1 MSAAKSRNTA
11 LTRQRLVSTAVI
23 PDFTFRAVH
32 RFPSLDTINLPI
44 GSLVA
49 LALVPIAV
57 AAQDSSQTRLAPV
70 RVTVTRDVARP
81 PLDLPF
87 AVSRVDA
94 NTNRI
99 GIRRANL
106 TELLF
111 GIPGLT
117 ASTRYNPTQDPR
129 LSVRGFGARSAFG
142 IRGVRILRD
151 GIPLTLADGQTAV
164 DLLDLETIDGAEV
177 LRGSAGALYGNSSG
191 GVVDFRT
198 PPPPANG
205 ARAQLRMVNA
215 DGIVRGSVSG
225 GAATPFGR
233 WQGVV
238 TRNYGDG
245 PRDYSAF
252 SSNSGFLDGRWSLGG
267 AQWQAQV
274 TRYDAPRAE
283 NPGALTLAEL
293 DTAFTVADA
302 QNVRKHASKSVRQTL
317 ISLSAQRDL
326 GGGDVTASVFG
337 GTRQLDNPQAFAI
350 VAFDRSLRGGSLRG
364 NYAFAGRLPVR
375 LTAGADV
382 LTQRDNRANYN
393 NCAGLTGAQRTPVL
407 CPTAADRGSITLN
420 QLERVTSAGTYAR
433 GEAQLAPTVALS
445 AALRVDRTRFSVL
458 ELRPASAGVAV
469 APTRTVGATTP
480 MVGFNWRL
488 RPLASL
494 YINYAESFETPTTTE
509 LANQPDGSGGLNT
522 QLQPQRG
529 RTVEAGAK
537 GILAARLRYDVALF
551 HVRTVDE
558 LIPFEIPNSNGR
570 RFFRNAGVTSRRG
583 AEMAL
588 SGDAGPVTLG
598 GSWNAIRYRYDDYVV
613 TGTSYNGN
621 HVPGVAP
628 VTWSAF
634 ASARARWGVTAIEWQ
649 HAAKTAADDA
659 NLNFAPA
666 YSLLNVRTN
675 LHWGDRFGIEPSVG
689 VDNVTD
695 RHYAANIVTN
705 AARSRFFE
713 SGAGRT
719 IWFGARISAT
729 SHPRATR

>member
-1 MSAAKSRNTA
+1 MS
-11 LTRQRLVSTAVI
+11 
-23 PDFTFRAVH
+23 P
-32 RFPSLDTINLPI
+32 LDTVNLRI
-44 GSLVA
+44 VA
-49 LALVPIAV
+49 LLMLAAVPVAS
-57 AAQDSSQTRLAPV
+57 AAQDSAQTQLAPV
-70 RVTVTRDVARP
+70 RVTVTREVARP
-81 PLDLPF
+81 ALEVPF
-87 AVSRVDA
+87 AVSRVDVS
-94 NTNRI
+94 TNRVAV
-99 GIRRANL
+99 RRANL
-106 TELLF
+106 TDLLF
-111 GIPGLT
+111 AIPGLT

-198 PPPPANG
+198 PPPPSSG
-205 ARAQLRMVNA
+205 SRAQLRMFSA
-215 DGIVRGSVSG
+215 DGIVRGSLSG
-225 GAATPFGR
+225 GAATPVGR
-233 WQGVV
+233 WQGVL

-245 PRDYSAF
+245 PRQYSAF
-252 SSNSGFLDGRWSLGG
+252 SSNAGFLDGRWSLGG

-274 TRYDAPRAE
+274 TRYDAPNAE

-317 ISLSAQRDL
+317 VSLSSQRDI
-326 GGGDVTASVFG
+326 GHGDLSASLFG

-364 NYAFAGRLPVR
+364 NYRFDRRLPIR
-375 LTAGADV
+375 LTAGVDV

-393 NCAGLTGAQRTPVL
+393 NCAGLTGTQRTPAL
-407 CPTAADRGSITLN
+407 CPTSADRGSITLN

-433 GEAQLAPTVALS
+433 GEAQLAPAVALS
-445 AALRVDRTRFSVL
+445 AAVRVDKTRFSVL
-458 ELRPASAGVAV
+458 ELRPTSPGVAV

-480 MVGFNWRL
+480 MVGINWRL

-494 YINYAESFETPTTTE
+494 YVNYAESFETPTTTE

-522 QLQPQRG
+522 ELQPQRG
-529 RTVEAGAK
+529 KTFEAGTK
-537 GILAARLRYDVALF
+537 GILASRLRYDLALF

-583 AEMAL
+583 AEVAL
-588 SGDAGPVTLG
+588 SGDAGPMTLG
-598 GSWNAIRYRYDDYVV
+598 GSWNAIRYRYDEYVV
-613 TGTSYNGN
+613 TGTSYDGK

-628 VTWSAF
+628 VTWTLF
-634 ASARARWGVTAIEWQ
+634 ANARAHWGVAALEWQ

-675 LHWGDRFGIEPSVG
+675 LHWGERFGIEPSMG
-689 VDNVTD
+689 IDNVTD

-705 AARSRFFE
+705 AARSRFYE
-713 SGAGRT
+713 SGPGRT
-719 IWFGARISAT
+719 FWFGARVSAT
-729 SHPRATR
+729 SAR